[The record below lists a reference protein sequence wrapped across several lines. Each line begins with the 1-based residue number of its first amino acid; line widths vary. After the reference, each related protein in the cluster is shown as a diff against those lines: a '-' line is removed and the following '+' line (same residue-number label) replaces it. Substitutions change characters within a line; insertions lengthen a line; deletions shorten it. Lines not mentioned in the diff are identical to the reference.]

1 MNRGKSDRGVW
12 SAQTPGDE
20 ERPGEGYSPMED
32 SGGRGT
38 GGARLVPLVLC
49 VILLAVLLVEGVF
62 FWFQGQT
69 VRRQNA
75 VYVPDAEQTMQP
87 ADESFSFGPQQRAIK
102 VSGQGED
109 LGGFNGAA
117 QDEKLVRVAVSIG
130 AMNDPVWD
138 CNGAFYLQSDG
149 VYYRNLSGYNLE
161 EEHPE
166 WAMRALN
173 GYELCETGMEE
184 GWVYF
189 LVPQSVNEG
198 TFWMHWLEKDE
209 NYHNQAVQAAG
220 VPVSFAQEVDG
231 DA

>member
-1 MNRGKSDRGVW
+1 MKRGTSDRGVW
-12 SAQTPGDE
+12 SAQTPDGE
-20 ERPGEGYSPMED
+20 ERPGAEYSPMEE
-32 SGGRGT
+32 ST
-38 GGARLVPLVLC
+38 EQNPGGARLVPLVLC
-49 VILLAVLLVEGVF
+49 IILLAVLLIEGAF
-62 FWFQGQT
+62 FWFQGQRM
-69 VRRQNA
+69 RRLNA
-75 VYVPDAEQTMQP
+75 VYVPDAQQTMQQ
-87 ADESFSFGPQQRAIK
+87 ADESFSFGPQQRMLN

-109 LGGFNGAA
+109 LGVFRGAA
-117 QDEKLVRVAVSIG
+117 QDEKLVRVAVRIG
-130 AMNDPVWD
+130 AMNEPAWD

-149 VYYRNLSGYNLE
+149 VYYRNLGGYNLE

-209 NYHNQAVQAAG
+209 DYHNRAVQAAG
-220 VPVSFAQEVDG
+220 VPVSFAQEVNGSD
-231 DA
+231 